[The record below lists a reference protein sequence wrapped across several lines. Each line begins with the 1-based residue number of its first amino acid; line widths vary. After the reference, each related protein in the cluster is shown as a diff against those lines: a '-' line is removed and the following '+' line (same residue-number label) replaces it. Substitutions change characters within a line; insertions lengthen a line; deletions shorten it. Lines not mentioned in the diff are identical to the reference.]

1 MANDIKII
9 IQALTKGEDKS
20 KLFFDQIQAGS
31 KQAKL
36 AIEAFNTASSNG
48 QAVMRNLTVGAKD
61 LVTAYLSIQGA
72 RAAFT
77 GMIEILKGAEKAQFT
92 MTSSVQAASR
102 EFEKTG
108 SLQFWQNSV
117 KELSKDL
124 VVYSEGAIKKAISRT
139 IDMTKRLGLS
149 ADEMKIVIKRTAD
162 LSAGKTDLEGGI
174 ERVTSALRG
183 EAEASEYLGLT
194 LNENYVK
201 AWNEAHNIHGK
212 AWKDLT
218 DLEKAQVRYQVFLE
232 QTNATQGRAAESV
245 KTLGGALELVKKT
258 IEDAVANNQDLASAM
273 SNVAQVIRDNAENI
287 GSMASTLIEVT
298 AKVAEFAIQWKE
310 VLLALGGVWA
320 VTKGISI
327 LASVIKG
334 LDAAMKVMR
343 ATSAATS
350 LIELAG
356 AANTAR
362 IAGVGLSAWM
372 TGGLAVAAAF
382 AAQQIIP
389 LIQAFIEMKK
399 WEDAAREAS
408 KERQAVEDKANK
420 KAQELGQRLGMNI
433 NTMAEFNRLVKE
445 GRIVWD
451 AQANSWT
458 KSASATTAQARATA
472 LTDSQMK
479 TLGETLKAVGTA
491 YDTLRGRVAGYYD
504 FAADKA
510 KLIAANEQQGSLA
523 TLEIQRQKTEA
534 VLSLARTEAGER
546 MRLLRQSGASEQ
558 QQAELSKEIA
568 NDVKNARTKALEDY
582 QGKLRSAL
590 LQALGDEKRYAED
603 VKRLQQELSLARMSY
618 EDKVREIKRRG
629 MTEDQQYYD
638 RQKQTIETLKK
649 AQDALNQ
656 TKTPEAMKE
665 AVKLFEKAQQQAEGL
680 SASLGE
686 NEEDQ
691 AQNAQRINETLKLM
705 EQAQK
710 GIEAGIKSQEE
721 YAKRHGEE
729 SRNRAEEFKKRLDNL
744 KTKIDEINSTAI
756 TPTAEIKVDSREV
769 DAKLRQLDGA
779 VTEST
784 HIIRVKEVR
793 EASTG
798 GEAAPGYAGGGWPRL
813 FGKLSGWGGG
823 DRIRAL
829 LEAGEFIVR
838 KEAVAKYGAGLF
850 HALNSMRLD
859 IPKLLAGFALPQLEA
874 APRTAYAMG
883 GPVRITSDLGTLT
896 LRAGD
901 TELPVLVQG
910 PNPKQMV
917 RQFEKELS
925 KMRLTRS

>member
-20 KLFFDQIQAGS
+20 KLFFDQIDAGS
-31 KQAKL
+31 KRAKL
-36 AIEAFNTASSNG
+36 AMEAFNAASGNG
-48 QAVMRNLTVGAKD
+48 QQIVHNLTAGVKD
-61 LVTAYLSIQGA
+61 LVGAYVGISA
-72 RAAFT
+72 AKAAFT
-77 GMIEILKGAEKAQFT
+77 GMVEILKNSEQAQFN
-92 MTSSVQAASR
+92 MTASVQAAAR

-108 SLQFWQNSV
+108 SLQYWQSAV
-117 KELSKDL
+117 KELSKEL
-124 VVYSEGAIKKAISRT
+124 VVYSEGSIKNAISRT
-139 IDMTKRLGLS
+139 VDMSKRLGLT
-149 ADEMKIVIKRTAD
+149 ADEMKVVIKRTAD
-162 LSAGKTDLEGGI
+162 LSSGKTDLEGGI
-174 ERVTSALRG
+174 ERVTAALRG

-194 LNENYVK
+194 LNEEYVK
-201 AWNEAHNIHGK
+201 SWNETHKVHQK

-218 DLEKAQVRYQVFLE
+218 ELEKAQVRYQIFLE
-232 QTNATQGRAAESV
+232 QTNAFQGRAAESV
-245 KTLGGALELVKKT
+245 KTFGGALELVKKT
-258 IEDAVANNQDLASAM
+258 IEDAVANNQDLAAAM
-273 SNVAQVIRDNAENI
+273 KNVAQVIRDNAESI
-287 GSMASTLIEVT
+287 GAMASTLIEVT

-310 VLLALGGVWA
+310 VLLVLGGVWA
-320 VTKGISI
+320 VTKGVSI

-334 LDAAMKVMR
+334 LDATMKVMK
-343 ATSAATS
+343 ATSAAAS

-389 LIQAFIEMKK
+389 LIQAYMDMKK

-408 KERQAVEDKANK
+408 RERQAVEDKANK

-433 NTMAEFNRLVKE
+433 STLSEFNRLVKE
-445 GRIVWD
+445 GKIAWD
-451 AQANSWT
+451 AQTNAWGRS
-458 KSASATTAQARATA
+458 SAAAQTQARAMK
-472 LTDSQMK
+472 LSEDQMK
-479 TLGETLKAVGTA
+479 SLESTLKALGQA
-491 YDTLRGRVAGYYD
+491 YDSLRARVSSYYD
-504 FAADKA
+504 VAAEKA
-510 KLIAANEQQGSLA
+510 KLLSANEMQGTLA
-523 TLEIQRQKTEA
+523 ALDIQRQKTEA
-534 VLSLARTEAGER
+534 VLNIARTEADER

-558 QQAELSKEIA
+558 QQAEISKEIA
-568 NDVKNARTKALEDY
+568 NDLKNARTKTLEDY
-582 QGKLRSAL
+582 QGKLRSAF
-590 LQALGDEKRYAED
+590 LQALTEEKRYAEE
-603 VKRLQQELSLARMSY
+603 VKRLQAELSQARMSY
-618 EDKVREIKRRG
+618 EDRVREIKRRG
-629 MTEDQQYYD
+629 MTEDQQYAD
-638 RQKQTIETLKK
+638 RQKQTLETLKK
-649 AQDALNQ
+649 AQDALLQ
-656 TKTPEAMKE
+656 AKTPEGMKE

-680 SASLGE
+680 SASLGN

-691 AQNAQRINETLKLM
+691 AKNAQRITETLKLM

-721 YAKRHGEE
+721 YARRHGEE
-729 SRNRAEEFKKRLDNL
+729 SKARAEEFQKQLDNL

-798 GEAAPGYAGGGWPRL
+798 GEAVPGYAGGGWPRL

-859 IPKLLAGFALPQLEA
+859 IPKLLAGFALPQIEA
-874 APRTAYAMG
+874 VPRTAYATG
-883 GPVRITSDLGTLT
+883 GPVGRASDLGTLT

-910 PNPKQMV
+910 LNPKQMV
-917 RQFEKELS
+917 RSFEQELA